1 MPQFPYAAPA
11 RSPLAPGLPETSRET
26 PREGGAGTTGIGG
39 RESVELRLR
48 NCRGQGE
55 RLDPSKIR
63 AWSQADGTHPQ
74 LGAPIHAAPAEAA
87 TEAAAPDPRR
97 PPPSAGK
104 LSRRLCARPRPAQA
118 PPTRGY
124 APPLR
129 LCPAPAGED
138 LQPRNLKGGAGG
150 RGGGWN
156 WTDALKDSH
165 PFSKSPGP
173 SYLPQHARSRTALT
187 FLFLFNHKGQDT
199 KTPSKRSFPTPS
211 PGEPVT
217 QLLRAGAAPDVYARP
232 TNGLVPPAAGR
243 IGGLR
248 SCPGRGFAKAGSIS
262 APTASCLPSPE
273 VLHRETEDGPSLGR
287 RAQAFPQLPSS

>member
-87 TEAAAPDPRR
+87 TEAAAPGPRR

-138 LQPRNLKGGAGG
+138 LQPRSLKGGGERG
-150 RGGGWN
+150 RMELDRRIKGF
-156 WTDALKDSH
+156 
-165 PFSKSPGP
+165 PPIFQIPGP
-173 SYLPQHARSRTALT
+173 LLSSPTCPVSDCS
-187 FLFLFNHKGQDT
+187 N
-199 KTPSKRSFPTPS
+199 FP
-211 PGEPVT
+211 
-217 QLLRAGAAPDVYARP
+217 L
-232 TNGLVPPAAGR
+232 
-243 IGGLR
+243 
-248 SCPGRGFAKAGSIS
+248 
-262 APTASCLPSPE
+262 
-273 VLHRETEDGPSLGR
+273 SL
-287 RAQAFPQLPSS
+287 QP